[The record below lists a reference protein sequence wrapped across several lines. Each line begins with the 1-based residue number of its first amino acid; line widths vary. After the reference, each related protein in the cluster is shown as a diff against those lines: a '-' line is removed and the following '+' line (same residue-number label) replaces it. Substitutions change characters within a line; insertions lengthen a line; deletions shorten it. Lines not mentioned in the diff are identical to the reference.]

1 MRRMVMTA
9 ADSAFG
15 MTVLKKL
22 AEQGL
27 SDFEWIFGT
36 WYDAK
41 ADLDELL
48 NTYPELKERMKLKQ
62 VNMKSMEEIDLFLK
76 DLAELETPTD
86 FVHLPAPK
94 AFPMQFK
101 KLSWD
106 VFRDHMEISFRSAV
120 LISQAILPA
129 MAKKKEGRVI
139 LMSSY
144 YGTEEGTPNFLAP
157 YVSTKSAMLGLM
169 RSLAKEYGGKNLKIN
184 AIAPDLTDT
193 KFLDE
198 MPEIMK
204 ETVAASSERGRM
216 LSAEEVA
223 DIMLVYLDP
232 ATDENGK
239 CVVVK

>member
-1 MRRMVMTA
+1 MRRMVITA

-15 MTVLKKL
+15 MTLLSKL
-22 AEQGL
+22 AEGDL
-27 SDFEWIFGT
+27 SEFEWIFGT
-36 WYDAK
+36 WFDAK
-41 ADLDELL
+41 EELDQLL
-48 NTYPELKERMKLKQ
+48 KAKPALKEKMILKR
-62 VNMKSMEEIDLFLK
+62 VDMRSMEEIEALKK
-76 DLAELETPTD
+76 DLSEKETATD

-120 LISQAILPA
+120 LISQEILPA
-129 MAKKKEGRVI
+129 MAKKKEGRVL

-157 YVSTKSAMLGLM
+157 YVSVKSAMLGLM
-169 RSLAKEYGGKNLKIN
+169 RSLAKEYGPKNLKIN
-184 AIAPDLTDT
+184 AVAPDLSDT

-198 MPEIMK
+198 MPQIMK
-204 ETVAASSERGRM
+204 DTVAASSERGRM

-223 DIMLVYLDP
+223 DVMLACLDP
-232 ATDENGK
+232 ASEENGRT
-239 CVVVK
+239 VVIK

>member
-1 MRRMVMTA
+1 MRRLVITA

-15 MTVLKKL
+15 MTLLSKL
-22 AEQGL
+22 AQQGL

-36 WYDAK
+36 YFDAK
-41 ADLDELL
+41 EALDEVMER
-48 NTYPELKERMKLKQ
+48 YPELKEKMRLKK
-62 VNMKSMEEIDLFLK
+62 VDMRSMEEIAEFCSDLS
-76 DLAELETPTD
+76 ALETATD

-120 LISQAILPA
+120 LISQEILPA

-139 LMSSY
+139 LIASY

-169 RSLAKEYGGKNLKIN
+169 RSLAKEYGPKKLKIN
-184 AIAPDLTDT
+184 AMAPDLTDT

-198 MPEIMK
+198 MPQIMK
-204 ETVAASSERGRM
+204 DTVAASSERGRM
-216 LSAEEVA
+216 LSADEVA
-223 DIMLVYLDP
+223 DVMLAYLDVSLE
-232 ATDENGK
+232 ENGRT
-239 CVVVK
+239 VVIK

>member
-1 MRRMVMTA
+1 
-9 ADSAFG
+9 
-15 MTVLKKL
+15 
-22 AEQGL
+22 
-27 SDFEWIFGT
+27 
-36 WYDAK
+36 
-41 ADLDELL
+41 
-48 NTYPELKERMKLKQ
+48 
-62 VNMKSMEEIDLFLK
+62 MKSMEEIDLFLK

>member
-1 MRRMVMTA
+1 MRRLVITA

-15 MTVLKKL
+15 MVCLKKL
-22 AEQGL
+22 SEQGL
-27 SDFEWIFGT
+27 DDFEWIFGT
-36 WYDAK
+36 YYDAK
-41 ADLDELL
+41 EELDKVLSE
-48 NTYPELKERMKLKQ
+48 YPALKEKMKLKK
-62 VNMKSMEEIDLFLK
+62 VDMKDMDEIASFCADLSG
-76 DLAELETPTD
+76 LETATD

-94 AFPMQFK
+94 AFPLQFK

-120 LISQAILPA
+120 LISQEIIPA

-169 RSLAKEYGGKNLKIN
+169 RSLAKEYGPKNLKIN
-184 AIAPDLTDT
+184 AMAPDLTDT

-198 MPEIMK
+198 MPQIMK
-204 ETVAASSERGRM
+204 DTVAQSSERGRM

-223 DIMLVYLDP
+223 DVMMKYLDVN
-232 ATDENGK
+232 TEENGRT
-239 CVVVK
+239 VVIK

>member
-1 MRRMVMTA
+1 MTA

-15 MTVLKKL
+15 MTVLEKL
-22 AEQGL
+22 AKQGL
-27 SDFEWIFGT
+27 ADFEWIFGT

-41 ADLDELL
+41 EQLDQLL
-48 NTYPELKERMKLKQ
+48 AAYPELKEKMMLKQ
-62 VNMKSMEEIDLFLK
+62 VNMKSMEEIDAFTK
-76 DLAELETPTD
+76 DLEALETPTD

-184 AIAPDLTDT
+184 SIAPDLTDT

-198 MPEIMK
+198 MPDIMK

-223 DIMLVYLDP
+223 DVMLAYLDP
-232 ATDENGK
+232 AMEENGK

>member
-1 MRRMVMTA
+1 MRRLVITA

-15 MTVLKKL
+15 MVCLKKL
-22 AEQGL
+22 CEQGL
-27 SDFEWIFGT
+27 DDFEWIFGT
-36 WYDAK
+36 YYDAK
-41 ADLDELL
+41 EELDKVLSE
-48 NTYPELKERMKLKQ
+48 YPALKEKMKLKK
-62 VNMKSMEEIDLFLK
+62 VDMKDMEEIASFCADLS
-76 DLAELETPTD
+76 ELEAATD

-94 AFPMQFK
+94 AFPLQFK

-120 LISQAILPA
+120 LISQEIIPA

-169 RSLAKEYGGKNLKIN
+169 RSLAKEYGPKNLKIN
-184 AIAPDLTDT
+184 AMAPDLTDT

-198 MPEIMK
+198 MPQIMK
-204 ETVAASSERGRM
+204 DTVAQSSERGRM

-223 DIMLVYLDP
+223 DVMMKYLDVD
-232 ATDENGK
+232 TEENGRT
-239 CVVVK
+239 VVIK

>member
-1 MRRMVMTA
+1 MRRMVITA

-15 MTVLKKL
+15 MKL
-22 AEQGL
+22 LSKLSDQGL
-27 SDFEWIFGT
+27 SNFEWIFGT

-41 ADLDELL
+41 EELDLLL
-48 NTYPELKERMKLKQ
+48 EKNPGLKEKMILRKVDMR
-62 VNMKSMEEIDLFLK
+62 SMEEIDAFVKALSEK
-76 DLAELETPTD
+76 ETATD

-106 VFRDHMEISFRSAV
+106 VFKDHMEISFRSAV

-129 MAKKKEGRVI
+129 MAKKKEGRVL

-169 RSLAKEYGGKNLKIN
+169 RSLAKEYAGKNLKIN
-184 AIAPDLTDT
+184 AVAPDLADT
-193 KFLDE
+193 KFLEE
-198 MPEIMK
+198 MPELMK
-204 ETVAASSERGRM
+204 ETVAAASERGRM
-216 LSAEEVA
+216 LSADEVA
-223 DIMLVYLDP
+223 DVMLKYLDP
-232 ATDENGK
+232 QLEENGRT
-239 CVVVK
+239 VVIK